1 MLGYLYVFGEEKRGK
16 GRREEWSGEVVFVKA
31 WTEASY
37 NEGLQ
42 REKGAS
48 CFDLFAIFFFFG
60 PLVLLVFFVSW
71 AGLDRIQKNI
81 DLMNDTTNLSL
92 YLQPC
97 ACPNLLP
104 LLASLPS
111 LTPYFFFDVGL
122 LMSEC
127 IERRLCNAHLSILGP
142 RGG

>member
-1 MLGYLYVFGEEKRGK
+1 MIDVRISVRFGEEKRGK

-97 ACPNLLP
+97 ACPTNCLSIY
-104 LLASLPS
+104 LLASWPACL
-111 LTPYFFFDVGL
+111 LTSWLLFF
-122 LMSEC
+122 
-127 IERRLCNAHLSILGP
+127 LG
-142 RGG
+142 GGRTLV